1 MGSNVGIFY
10 HGLRHGSGDSVGRGY
25 GGVVGRDELGRGEV
39 GHGLTAEVSG
49 F

>member
-1 MGSNVGIFY
+1 MGSV
-10 HGLRHGSGDSVGRGY
+10 RGSGDGVGRGY
-25 GGVVGRDELGRGEV
+25 GGVVGRGNLGRGEVGHSEV